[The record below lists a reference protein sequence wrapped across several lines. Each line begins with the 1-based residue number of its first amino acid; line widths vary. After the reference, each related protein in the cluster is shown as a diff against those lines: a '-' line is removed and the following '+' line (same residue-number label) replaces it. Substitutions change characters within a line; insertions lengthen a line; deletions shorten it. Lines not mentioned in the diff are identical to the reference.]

1 MPVVTVAADGL
12 SAQVRGIEIG
22 ETGQHA
28 GKSFWSVSVYDNR
41 FEKRDGVWTIAAMR
55 VTPRM
60 RADYAIGWAKDL
72 PAIGGKAAYPKAA
85 SPRVRIA
92 GTLAPRA
99 RRPGDLAAIRR
110 DLAIAAAFDGAENV
124 SNAYG
129 YFIDEF
135 RWDDC
140 ADLFSTDGWKELS
153 YIGTFVGR
161 ERVRESMVNRYGR
174 NGRGATF
181 LAIHQKTQ
189 PYVTVAADGLR
200 ASIRLRLFQFNS
212 QREGDGSYISGIY
225 ENQVKL
231 ENGIWKLHGMDLDYV
246 WLADYTGGWAAIE
259 PGASERFK
267 PSPQTIAK
275 YPPDSPLRG
284 VTFAPFPKIAPMGFH
299 FRNPVSG
306 RPPALLLGWS
316 DGRRG

>member
-1 MPVVTVAADGL
+1 M
-12 SAQVRGIEIG
+12 I
-22 ETGQHA
+22 
-28 GKSFWSVSVYDNR
+28 
-41 FEKRDGVWTIAAMR
+41 
-55 VTPRM
+55 
-60 RADYAIGWAKDL
+60 
-72 PAIGGKAAYPKAA
+72 
-85 SPRVRIA
+85 
-92 GTLAPRA
+92 
-99 RRPGDLAAIRR
+99 
-110 DLAIAAAFDGAENV
+110 
-124 SNAYG
+124 
-129 YFIDEF
+129 
-135 RWDDC
+135 
-140 ADLFSTDGWKELS
+140 
-153 YIGTFVGR
+153 
-161 ERVRESMVNRYGR
+161 NRYGHA
-174 NGRGATF
+174 GRSPAF

-189 PYVTVAADGLR
+189 PYVTVSEDGQR
-200 ASIRLRLFQFNS
+200 ANIRLRLFQFNS
-212 QREGDGSYISGIY
+212 QVDADGSYISGIY